1 MLVRWCY
8 GAGTAPK
15 RRGVTVSYDLQLNIW
30 AGTLIALVLGANLY
44 YWFDDRRRARRR
56 GADNREPF
64 TKSR

>member
-1 MLVRWCY
+1 M
-8 GAGTAPK
+8 
-15 RRGVTVSYDLQLNIW
+15 SYDLQLNIW

-56 GADNREPF
+56 GADNREPS